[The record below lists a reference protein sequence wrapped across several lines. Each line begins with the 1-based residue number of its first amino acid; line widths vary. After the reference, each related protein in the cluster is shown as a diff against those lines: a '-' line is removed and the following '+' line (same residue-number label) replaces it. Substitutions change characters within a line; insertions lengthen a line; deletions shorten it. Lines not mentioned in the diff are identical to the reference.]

1 MLSFLI
7 QPNNMDSDGRD
18 QHPTDADSTTHYAPE
33 NPDTAYG
40 PEVGPYRLV
49 APIGERNDG
58 RRL

>member
-1 MLSFLI
+1 
-7 QPNNMDSDGRD
+7 MDSDGRD

-49 APIGERNDG
+49 APIGERDDG